1 MKNRD
6 ARDLSSRRLKTRTQF
21 LLTHPKAA
29 EHRRTPKRGARAPP
43 KAFGGAFWSAVLLRR
58 FLSELRSS
66 RFPRGVGDGR
76 ACLVPVCALLVSMRD
91 LENARFIER
100 FA

>member
-1 MKNRD
+1 
-6 ARDLSSRRLKTRTQF
+6 
-21 LLTHPKAA
+21 
-29 EHRRTPKRGARAPP
+29 
-43 KAFGGAFWSAVLLRR
+43 VLLRR
-58 FLSELRSS
+58 FSSELRSS

-76 ACLVPVCALLVSMRD
+76 ACLVPVRALLVSMRD